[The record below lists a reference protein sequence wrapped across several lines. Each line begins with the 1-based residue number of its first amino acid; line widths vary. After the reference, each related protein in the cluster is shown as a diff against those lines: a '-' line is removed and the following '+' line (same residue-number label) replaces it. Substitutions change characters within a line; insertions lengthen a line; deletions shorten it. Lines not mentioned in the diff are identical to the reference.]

1 MILVVGATG
10 QLGSVVVK
18 SLLQQKRSVRI
29 LVRPGSDYDPLVRA
43 GARAV
48 FGDLK
53 APITLIDALR
63 GVETLITTANSA
75 QRGGD
80 DNVQNVDLIGNR
92 HLVNSAKTVGVKH
105 FIFVSSA
112 QADDKSQ
119 SSYLQ
124 AKKKTENHLIQS
136 GMNYTIVAP
145 EPLIE
150 TWFSTSVLPAIKADR
165 PLTIVGEG
173 NRHHSFVSIHDV
185 ASFITASVGN
195 PATRNMYMPA
205 GGSHTSSWNEM
216 IGLCESLMGKRIPV
230 AHVQPGE
237 DIPGMAEGMQELLAG
252 MASYDSAVDSSKIA
266 KIMGVK
272 QTSTEEAI
280 RLLLSQQRF
289 AQTIRAH

>member
-1 MILVVGATG
+1 MFIAAF
-10 QLGSVVVK
+10 
-18 SLLQQKRSVRI
+18 RSVRI

-124 AKKKTENHLIQS
+124 AKKKTEHHLIQS
-136 GMNYTIVAP
+136 GMNYTIVAS

-150 TWFSTSVLPAIKADR
+150 TWFSTSVLPAIKANR
-165 PLTIVGEG
+165 PSTIVGDG
-173 NRHHSFVSIHDV
+173 DRHHSYVSIYDV
-185 ASFITASVGN
+185 ASFIIASVGN
-195 PATRNMYMPA
+195 PNTRNMYMPI
-205 GGSHTSSWNEM
+205 GGPQTTSWNEM
-216 IGLCESLMGKRIPV
+216 YGLCESITGKRIPV

-237 DIPGMAEGMQELLAG
+237 DIPDMAEGMQELFAE
-252 MASYDSAVDSSKIA
+252 MAMYDSSVDSSKIA
-266 KIMGVK
+266 KIMNVK
-272 QTSTEEAI
+272 QTSIEEALRFI
-280 RLLLSQQRF
+280 LSQQRF
-289 AQTIRAH
+289 AQAIRSH